1 MNRETKSSLR
11 VINAFIVAL
20 GGFMLIGTIIVTRQ
34 IIKSPKAISIPV
46 KLEVDLIDKG
56 QLNYDN
62 KTPIN
67 IDFKEVEAIM
77 VYEEN
82 NPLNAPINWTEIG
95 YVLIRMSL
103 LLFVIFLTY
112 KIMQTTLK
120 NEPFSSINANRM
132 RWIGYSFI
140 FMGLLRFLI
149 NVWDLS
155 ILEQYLTSPHTDIEN
170 CYSIISI
177 FEIFWKL
184 LFTEILLG
192 LLALFVAAIF
202 KHGID
207 LREESKLT
215 I

>member
-1 MNRETKSSLR
+1 
-11 VINAFIVAL
+11 
-20 GGFMLIGTIIVTRQ
+20 
-34 IIKSPKAISIPV
+34 
-46 KLEVDLIDKG
+46 
-56 QLNYDN
+56 
-62 KTPIN
+62 
-67 IDFKEVEAIM
+67 
-77 VYEEN
+77 
-82 NPLNAPINWTEIG
+82 
-95 YVLIRMSL
+95 
-103 LLFVIFLTY
+103 
-112 KIMQTTLK
+112 
-120 NEPFSSINANRM
+120 
-132 RWIGYSFI
+132 
-140 FMGLLRFLI
+140 MGLLRFLI

-155 ILEQYLTSPHTDIEN
+155 ILEQYLTSPHIDIEN

>member
-95 YVLIRMSL
+95 LY
-103 LLFVIFLTY
+103 F
-112 KIMQTTLK
+112 
-120 NEPFSSINANRM
+120 
-132 RWIGYSFI
+132 
-140 FMGLLRFLI
+140 
-149 NVWDLS
+149 
-155 ILEQYLTSPHTDIEN
+155 
-170 CYSIISI
+170 
-177 FEIFWKL
+177 
-184 LFTEILLG
+184 
-192 LLALFVAAIF
+192 
-202 KHGID
+202 HGIT
-207 LREESKLT
+207 EVSY
-215 I
+215 